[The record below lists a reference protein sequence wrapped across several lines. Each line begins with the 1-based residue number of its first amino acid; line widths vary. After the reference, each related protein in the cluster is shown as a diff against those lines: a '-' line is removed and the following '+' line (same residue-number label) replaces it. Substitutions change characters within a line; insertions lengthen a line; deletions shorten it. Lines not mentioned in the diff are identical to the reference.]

1 MRSGGRGLNT
11 SAQHVG
17 RQQGRLRPH
26 CLPAR
31 VLTTT
36 PRAQAQPD
44 PGTRKS
50 GAGDSWGQESV
61 ASPRGRKEKVVPGC
75 GGGAEG
81 RKMGEA
87 LRLLRFAGIV
97 KQEAERGGRNLGGKN
112 P

>member
-1 MRSGGRGLNT
+1 M
-11 SAQHVG
+11 
-17 RQQGRLRPH
+17 
-26 CLPAR
+26 
-31 VLTTT
+31 
-36 PRAQAQPD
+36 
-44 PGTRKS
+44 
-50 GAGDSWGQESV
+50 